1 MLLNL
6 ILNKNKFNKKSGIMH
21 LKHCKGRDP
30 GKHQGLHHND
40 EHLWSENPLE
50 NNLQKPQLGITILL
64 YRLVANSELN
74 RR

>member
-50 NNLQKPQLGITILL
+50 NNL
-64 YRLVANSELN
+64 
-74 RR
+74 

>member
-40 EHLWSENPLE
+40 KHLWSENPLE
-50 NNLQKPQLGITILL
+50 NNLQKPQLGIIILL

>member
-1 MLLNL
+1 MILNL

-30 GKHQGLHHND
+30 GKYQGLHHND

-50 NNLQKPQLGITILL
+50 KNLQKPQLGIIILL
-64 YRLVANSELN
+64 CRIVANTEFN